1 MSSKTWLIV
10 GLALLAGIAT
20 SLYMRSVTEDE
31 ETEFILPASTEL
43 ADLDGNLQPL
53 RQWQGKVLLINFWA
67 TWCPPCLE
75 EIPLFSSLRKQ
86 YAAAGFE
93 VVGVAVD
100 EISKVI
106 EFRDAHQVE
115 FPLLNGEQDG
125 MSMMSIFGNAMGGL
139 PYSVLFDRN
148 GTAVH
153 YKTGSYSRQ
162 ELQDLIEKYL

>member
-1 MSSKTWLIV
+1 MSLKTWLIV
-10 GLALLAGIAT
+10 GLALLAGIAA
-20 SLYMRSVTEDE
+20 SIYMRSVTEQE
-31 ETEFILPASTEL
+31 EAAFMLPGTEL
-43 ADLDGNLQPL
+43 ADLDGNPQSL

-75 EIPLFSSLRKQ
+75 EIPLFSSLRNQ

-100 EISKVI
+100 DISKVV

-125 MSMMSIFGNAMGGL
+125 MSLMSTFGNAMGGL
-139 PYSVLFDRN
+139 PYSVLFDRT
-148 GTAVH
+148 GKAVH
-153 YKTGSYSRQ
+153 YKTGPYNRQ